1 MSRIVWALTIAALIN
16 YGVLIWYMMFELAP
30 ATAGLKPLDL
40 RIFGYSYEDV
50 MAYLAALRFDTAQLL
65 TGRIRIIDTSFPI
78 LFGAAGVGWIW
89 SLSASRPTAVRLGA
103 ISLPIAYAIFD
114 LIENA
119 LVGRILMGAMP
130 SVELVSM
137 ASTMTIIKFI
147 CVALSFVALYF
158 VLDSGD
164 SE

>member
-40 RIFGYSYEDV
+40 RILGYSHDEV
-50 MAYLAALRFDTAQLL
+50 LTYLAALRLDTAQLL
-65 TGRIRIIDTSFPI
+65 TGRIRLIDTSFPI

-89 SLSASRPTAVRLGA
+89 MQSTTRAMPVRLIA
-103 ISLPIAYAIFD
+103 VSLPIAYTVLD

-137 ASTMTIIKFI
+137 ASTMTIIKFV